1 MYTIYGDIN
10 ASKEKPFYA
19 VSTRD
24 FSIYEIFE
32 KVRFIE
38 EVKFCSCCHK
48 QIMHDEEYETV
59 NGYYFHKKDC

>member
-1 MYTIYGDIN
+1 MNIEILKDQIKERYEDKRPGVAIN
-10 ASKEKPFYA
+10 KC
-19 VSTRD
+19 
-24 FSIYEIFE
+24 I
-32 KVRFIE
+32 RFIE